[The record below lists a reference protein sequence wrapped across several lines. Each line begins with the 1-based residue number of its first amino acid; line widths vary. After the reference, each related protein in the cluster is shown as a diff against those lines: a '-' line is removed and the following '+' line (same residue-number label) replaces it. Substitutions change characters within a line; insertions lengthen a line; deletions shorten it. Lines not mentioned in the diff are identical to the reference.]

1 MIKQFI
7 GMITLAGLLLLV
19 GQWDYEDE
27 INAEK
32 YYQESVCL
40 WYATGGSSTSEGEAG
55 HPDYKGL
62 GIKCTD

>member
-7 GMITLAGLLLLV
+7 GMITLAGLLLMV

-40 WYATGGSSTSEGEAG
+40 WYATGGSDRTEGQFG

>member
-32 YYQESVCL
+32 YYTESVCL
-40 WYATGGSSTSEGEAG
+40 WYATGGSDRTEGRFG
-55 HPDYKGL
+55 HPDYKDL
-62 GIKCTD
+62 GVVCTG